1 MNTIYH
7 QWNNFLSDLLKILRQ
22 TNSSTSSNNQ
32 SQNTGGGSG
41 NSLNLASVPKQFID
55 PSFHSASGSGST
67 GSNAASGTYQ
77 QNFIDPSTFLN
88 PANSQTTNG
97 GSGSNN
103 TVGSSV
109 TNQLQQPGSMGN
121 PMQFL
126 SPGIFGSFQ
135 TLNSNGGSSS
145 NPALPPQSGTGS
157 SSVGISFSGTF
168 FQPSQFLNPGTF
180 LVGRKWQLVL
190 HEMFEI

>member
-1 MNTIYH
+1 M
-7 QWNNFLSDLLKILRQ
+7 
-22 TNSSTSSNNQ
+22 
-32 SQNTGGGSG
+32 
-41 NSLNLASVPKQFID
+41 NLASVPKQFID
-55 PSFHSASGSGST
+55 PSFQSASGGGST

-88 PANSQTTNG
+88 PGNSQSLNG

-103 TVGSSV
+103 TVGSSA

-121 PMQFL
+121 PMQLL

-135 TLNSNGGSSS
+135 TLNSSS
-145 NPALPPQSGTGS
+145 NPALPSQSGTGS
-157 SSVGISFSGTF
+157 SSGGTSFSGTF

-180 LVGRKWQLVL
+180 LVGRK
-190 HEMFEI
+190 